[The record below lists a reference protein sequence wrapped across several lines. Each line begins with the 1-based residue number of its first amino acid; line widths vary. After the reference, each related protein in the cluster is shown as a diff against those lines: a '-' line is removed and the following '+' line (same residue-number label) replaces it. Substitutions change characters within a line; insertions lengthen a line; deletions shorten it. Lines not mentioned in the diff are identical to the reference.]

1 MTELEQTF
9 TSLVRIGIGNDVS
22 LMPSISSKTNWDKLM
37 ALASKQGLTTI
48 IIDGIGVLPENQRPP
63 KSILLQWNGH
73 SLKDFEYRHEQYRHA
88 IAEMAGFY
96 NDHHFKMMILKGY
109 ACSLDWPKPN
119 HRPCGD
125 IDIWLF
131 GKQRLADEV
140 ISKEFSIDVD
150 TNEHHH
156 TVFYWGDFMVENHYD
171 FVNDHHHKSN
181 RRLERVFKELGKDDS
196 HYTEV
201 YGERVFL
208 PSPNLHA
215 LFLLRH
221 AMAHF
226 AAAELTIR
234 QLLDWA
240 FFVKAHG
247 NEVNWKWLIGV
258 LEEYGMKE
266 MFGLLNAI
274 CIEDLGFEASLFMN
288 DIDVDSSLKE
298 RVFSEILS
306 PEFTEKMPSELI
318 PRVMWKYRRWKTNDW
333 KHKLCYKESMLS
345 AFVSGVWNHL
355 LKPKSI

>member
-9 TSLVRIGIGNDVS
+9 IYLVRLGIGNDVS
-22 LMPSISSKTNWDKLM
+22 IMQSFPSKLNWDGLIS
-37 ALASKQGLTTI
+37 LAAKQGLSAI
-48 IIDGIGVLPENQRPP
+48 IMDGIEKLPDHLRPSQ
-63 KSILLQWNGH
+63 SILLPLLGH
-73 SLKDFEYRHEQYRHA
+73 TLKNFEYRYEQYCHA
-88 IAEMAGFY
+88 IAGMAGFY

-109 ACSLDWPKPN
+109 ACSLDWPRPN
-119 HRPCGD
+119 HRPCCD

-140 ISKEFSIDVD
+140 ISKELSIDVD
-150 TNEHHH
+150 TSEHHH
-156 TVFYWGDFMVENHYD
+156 TVFYWKGFMVENHYD
-171 FVNDHHHKSN
+171 FVNVHHHKSN

-196 HYTEV
+196 HYTEI

-274 CIEDLGFEASLFMN
+274 CIEDLGFEASLFPN

-298 RVFSEILS
+298 RVVSEILS
-306 PEFTEKMPSELI
+306 PEFTEKKPSELI
-318 PRVMWKYRRWKTNDW
+318 PRVMWKYRRWKTNEW
-333 KHKLCYKESMLS
+333 KHRLCYK
-345 AFVSGVWNHL
+345 
-355 LKPKSI
+355 